1 MTSKRYLLL
10 GVRRHGIVTLE
21 PTVVEVD
28 AATNRVISHHPL
40 LGHEPHSTT
49 YLRAILDADSNEIRK
64 L

>member
-1 MTSKRYLLL
+1 
-10 GVRRHGIVTLE
+10 
-21 PTVVEVD
+21 VVEVD